1 MEQAKA
7 THNEELNRIKEAIV
21 KQQADMGRQQIEL
34 EEKLVFYKRKLQ
46 ESETEAKQYKE
57 MINPMENQHKQKE
70 SDHPPVSVVA
80 QAFCDIAGKRRTS
93 DLDGPI

>member
-7 THNEELNRIKEAIV
+7 IHNEELNRIKEAIV

-46 ESETEAKQYKE
+46 ESETEAK
-57 MINPMENQHKQKE
+57 NT
-70 SDHPPVSVVA
+70 
-80 QAFCDIAGKRRTS
+80 KR
-93 DLDGPI
+93 